1 PARMQFQRLTRDHSC
16 TQFSEAP
23 FAGTGK
29 MGVEML
35 GHHQLQYRISQ
46 KLQPLIIEMPP
57 LRFVAEARMG
67 QRFRQQ
73 KRVAKFILDSLFK
86 WTHAAANV
94 ADRPALFQMSAAAA
108 AATLDNNA
116 ALR

>member
-1 PARMQFQRLTRDHSC
+1 MQFQCLARDHSC

-35 GHHQLQYRISQ
+35 GHDQLQDRISQ
-46 KLQPLIIEMPP
+46 KLQPLIIKMPP
-57 LRFVAEARMG
+57 LRLVAEARMG

-86 WTHAAANV
+86 WIHAAANV
-94 ADRPALFQMSAAAA
+94 GDRPAFFQMSAAATS
-108 AATLDNNA
+108 ATLNNNA
-116 ALR
+116 TLGSSS